1 MVPLTTR
8 IMALLVA
15 AATAAAGCIGAG
27 GVPQSDGGNGSANAA
42 VDPNA
47 PGEIEP
53 APGHISGIVVDPEL
67 VPVAEAYV
75 AVTPGDYVTTTNAA
89 GAFKIGPLAEG
100 TYSVLAEKRGYQSA
114 TIEVAVREESPTK
127 VTLTL
132 EPMASDVPYHETLT
146 RVMFLYCAVAIAPP
160 TTLRAPCG
168 GLVDIVLQTVTGQPS
183 PNTLDTWTFD
193 FRIEKP
199 GFASLVMEMVWPPQS
214 LGQNAL
220 MQLTKIAR
228 AQSSGGGVTISGTVY
243 GGHMAQP
250 YHDVIH
256 AGRLYVSNR
265 NNTFYPTPNATQDFQ
280 MLVSVYEGNTTTG
293 HGVFIQW
300 RPTVY
305 LTFFYNRQASPDFT
319 ILPDR

>member
-1 MVPLTTR
+1 MLASRGLV
-8 IMALLVA
+8 ICVAL
-15 AATAAAGCIGAG
+15 ATVLSGCINAG
-27 GVPQSDGGNGSANAA
+27 GSSQSEGGTRAQETQA
-42 VDPNA
+42 DPNA
-47 PGEIEP
+47 PGEIEA

-67 VPVAEAYV
+67 VPIVEAYV
-75 AVTPGDYVTTTNAA
+75 AVSPGDFVTTTNAA
-89 GAFKIGPLAEG
+89 GAFKVGPLGEG

-114 TIEVAVREESPTK
+114 TMEVAVKEESPTK

-160 TTLRAPCG
+160 TTIRAPCG
-168 GLVDIVLQTVTGQPS
+168 GLLDIILQTATGQPH
-183 PNTLDTWTFD
+183 PNTLDTWTYD
-193 FRIEKP
+193 FKIEKP

-214 LGQNAL
+214 TGQNAL

-228 AQSSGGGVTISGTVY
+228 AQTSGGGVTISGTVY

-265 NNTFYPTPNATQDFQ
+265 NNTFYPTPNATAEFQ

-305 LTFFYNRQASPDFT
+305 LTLFYNRQASPDFT